1 MVASVFW
8 GHPVDVCL
16 SRKLLTG
23 WKAGREK
30 VMRRM
35 KREEE
40 RGEGGRILTGV
51 DMKTEEERGVSRHGI
66 FCNSHTARNTR

>member
-40 RGEGGRILTGV
+40 RGEGGRILTGGRYENGGRKGWQQV
-51 DMKTEEERGVSRHGI
+51 RDI
-66 FCNSHTARNTR
+66 L